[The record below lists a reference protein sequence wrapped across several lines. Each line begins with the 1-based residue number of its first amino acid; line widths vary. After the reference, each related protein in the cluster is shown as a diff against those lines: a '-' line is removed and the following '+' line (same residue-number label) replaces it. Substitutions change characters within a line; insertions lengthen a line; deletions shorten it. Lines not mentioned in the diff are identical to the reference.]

1 MSLTLLLQ
9 TSNGVPALALAR
21 GAEIVFDSSNRPE
34 FDGSRDYRAM
44 LETGLAAC
52 DSSLDTLTRIAAD
65 IGPGGLGV
73 TRTGVAFANA
83 LGFALGLGVIAVPA
97 FEMLG
102 HAVADQERPTV
113 LMRRAARPYV
123 HFGIWQAGKLVN
135 YEHCEQVNA
144 FEAAQSLDKFNY
156 VGTVLDDALPTPLF
170 NTAPM
175 GAMADFV
182 AQLPDPAP
190 DARAY
195 PIVEVLE

>member
-1 MSLTLLLQ
+1 
-9 TSNGVPALALAR
+9 
-21 GAEIVFDSSNRPE
+21 
-34 FDGSRDYRAM
+34 M
-44 LETGLAAC
+44 LEAGLAAC
-52 DSSLDTLTRIAAD
+52 DSSLDALTRIAAD

-83 LGFALGLGVIAVPA
+83 LGFARGLGVIAVPA

-102 HAVADQERPTV
+102 HAVEDHELPTV

-123 HFGIWQAGKLVN
+123 HFGIWQAGKLVK
-135 YEHCEQVNA
+135 YEHCEQA
-144 FEAAQSLDKFNY
+144 RALQATKDLDKFYY
-156 VGTVLDDALPTPLF
+156 VGNVQDDALPEPLF

-175 GAMADFV
+175 DAMADLV
-182 AQLPDPAP
+182 AHLPDPAP